1 MVAFV
6 AEFSLV
12 IGEQTGTADQDEVVI
27 LGEVL
32 EEEPEPTEVGKVHQ
46 MRVVEDRG
54 QRLPGV
60 VEGEG
65 PFAELA
71 FAGEGGAFEFD
82 AEGIAEDLDGV
93 GVGVQGSRDGD
104 DQVLVL
110 GESLD
115 DRFISSPPVAWT
127 RIQTSA

>member
-1 MVAFV
+1 MV
-6 AEFSLV
+6 
-12 IGEQTGTADQDEVVI
+12 

-32 EEEPEPTEVGKVHQ
+32 EQQSQLAEGGEVHEVG
-46 MRVVEDRG
+46 VVEDGG
-54 QRLPGV
+54 QGFAGV
-60 VEGEG
+60 VE
-65 PFAELA
+65 AERLLDQLA